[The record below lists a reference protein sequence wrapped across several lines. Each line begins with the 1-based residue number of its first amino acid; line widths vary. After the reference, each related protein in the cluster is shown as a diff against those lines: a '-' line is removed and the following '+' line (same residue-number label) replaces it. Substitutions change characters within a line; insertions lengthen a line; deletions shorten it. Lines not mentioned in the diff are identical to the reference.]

1 MQERFAMDLNYLLH
15 REQVAL
21 FNADR
26 AHSKAARHEHQAVAA
41 ELRTRIAARYFPG
54 NVR

>member
-21 FNADR
+21 FNADHAPSLAGRREHR
-26 AHSKAARHEHQAVAA
+26 ALAA
-41 ELRTRIAARYFPG
+41 ELRARIATRFFPAS
-54 NVR
+54 VR